1 MNDRRS
7 GPKVTVEMLRRYDRP
22 GPRYTSYP
30 TAVEFNEGFDSVA
43 YERKL
48 SEANEQKQEPL
59 SLYFHLPFCHE
70 RCTFCGCSVVIT
82 KKPGVS
88 GRYLDYVQREIRMVA
103 SRLPD
108 RRRVN
113 QVHWGGGTP
122 TYHQP
127 EEMASLW
134 EAITGEF
141 EMLPGA
147 EVAIEVDP
155 RVTTPAQIDLL
166 RRVGFNRLSMG
177 VQDFTPEVQ
186 VAIGRNQGHDETVEL
201 YGYCRRAGFD
211 SMNLDL
217 IYGLPLQTVETFR
230 HNLAQVIALRPDR
243 VAVYSFAY
251 VPWIRGNQKKTDPK
265 TLPAP
270 EVKFELFLQAL
281 EAFTAAGYQQIGMD
295 HFALPGD
302 ELAVAQ
308 REGRLQRNF
317 MGYTVKPAA
326 DQIGMGITS
335 IGDLR
340 AAFAQ
345 NVKKLSTYYAAIDAG
360 RLPIEKGYLLDED
373 DRIRRHI
380 ITQLMCNFGL
390 SIAAVEERFGI
401 RFGDYFV
408 RELEELAQPREH
420 GFVEYDDSEI
430 RVTEMGRLFVRNL
443 CMIFDRYLRLKTEG
457 DRPVF
462 SRTV

>member
-1 MNDRRS
+1 MID
-7 GPKVTVEMLRRYDRP
+7 GKPAAKITAEMLQRYDRP

-30 TAVEFNEGFDSVA
+30 TAVEFNEGFDSAA
-43 YERKL
+43 YEEKL
-48 SEANEQKQEPL
+48 SEANEGRGDPL

-82 KKPGVS
+82 KKPEVS
-88 GRYLDYVQREIRMVA
+88 ARYLDYVQREIQMVA
-103 SRLPD
+103 ARLPD

-113 QVHWGGGTP
+113 QLHWGGGTP
-122 TYHQP
+122 TYHRP
-127 EEMASLW
+127 EEMESLW
-134 EAITGEF
+134 EAITRHF
-141 EMLPGA
+141 EILPGA

-155 RVTTPAQIDLL
+155 RVTTPAQVDLL
-166 RRVGFNRLSMG
+166 RKVGFNRLSMG

-211 SMNLDL
+211 SINVDL
-217 IYGLPLQTVETFR
+217 VYGLPLQSVETFR

-251 VPWIRGNQKKTDPK
+251 VPWIRANQKKTDPR
-265 TLPAP
+265 TLPTP
-270 EVKFELFLQAL
+270 EVKFELFLNAL

-295 HFALPGD
+295 HFALPDD

-317 MGYTVKPAA
+317 MGYTVRPAT
-326 DQIGMGITS
+326 DQIGFGITS

-345 NVKKLSTYYAAIDAG
+345 NVKKLSTYYAAIDSG
-360 RLPIEKGYLLDED
+360 RLPIEKGYMLDED
-373 DRIRRHI
+373 DRIRRHV

-390 SIAAVEERFGI
+390 SIADVNGRFGI
-401 RFGDYFV
+401 RFCEYFAA
-408 RELEELAQPREH
+408 ELLELAEPRDH
-420 GFVEYDDSEI
+420 GFVQFDESEI
-430 RVTEMGRLFVRNL
+430 RVTATGRLFVRNV
-443 CMIFDRYLRLKTEG
+443 CMVFDRYLKRKMND